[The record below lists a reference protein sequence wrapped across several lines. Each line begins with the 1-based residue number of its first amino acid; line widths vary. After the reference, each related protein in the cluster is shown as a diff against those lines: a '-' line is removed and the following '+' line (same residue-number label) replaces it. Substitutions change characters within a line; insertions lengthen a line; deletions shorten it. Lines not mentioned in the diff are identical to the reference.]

1 MPECSKASLLT
12 QVGVKES
19 AALIVKAPVRGGQ
32 MAHALNPELSQRFQ
46 QSSCTGH
53 MREVITEYVITSLI
67 WPVQLLCTEYVI
79 CWCTVLWLVR

>member
-1 MPECSKASLLT
+1 MPQCSKASLLT

-19 AALIVKAPVRGGQ
+19 AALIVKAPIRGGQ

-53 MREVITEYVITSLI
+53 MREVITEYVI
-67 WPVQLLCTEYVI
+67 